1 MFLTVGQK
9 LKKYRKLFN
18 IKLSMFER
26 YGFSAAYISY
36 IENNKRIP
44 PFETAKEIF
53 EALVCL
59 TNGEIVKQI
68 TVEDFVKD
76 EYEEAESWVIVNC
89 NLDMALN
96 NYKQY
101 YEACNKYNLNNYL
114 IKLDEILAYYYQ
126 SIKKYFISN
135 EYFTNC
141 ISQLKEIDKRIV
153 KYYIELG
160 VNYQD
165 LGLYEESLLNLNLA
179 LKCIKTQDLEY
190 IYRIYYELSRSYYYL
205 KKLDD
210 SYLLVDKII
219 DNCPFIQ
226 RKAAAILLKENILK
240 VDGRLEEGEKI
251 LKQFIEKQL
260 YTPYLK
266 YAYHN
271 LGCNLNDQH
280 KYREALEV
288 LNQALAYRTSSS
300 EIALTNYLIGEV
312 YYNMKDLTN
321 SRKYY
326 SLSQEMVLKEGTFDH
341 KKTVVER
348 LISLYFDLGDMYSI
362 EQELQLIDLIS
373 HECHYRELKNIAKIN
388 ILRCSVSN
396 GVNLTP
402 KLRDYVIGN

>member
-101 YEACNKYNLNNYL
+101 YEVCNKYNLNNYL

-251 LKQFIEKQL
+251 LKQFIEK
-260 YTPYLK
+260 
-266 YAYHN
+266 H
-271 LGCNLNDQH
+271 
-280 KYREALEV
+280 
-288 LNQALAYRTSSS
+288 
-300 EIALTNYLIGEV
+300 
-312 YYNMKDLTN
+312 
-321 SRKYY
+321 
-326 SLSQEMVLKEGTFDH
+326 
-341 KKTVVER
+341 
-348 LISLYFDLGDMYSI
+348 
-362 EQELQLIDLIS
+362 
-373 HECHYRELKNIAKIN
+373 
-388 ILRCSVSN
+388 
-396 GVNLTP
+396 
-402 KLRDYVIGN
+402 

>member
-1 MFLTVGQK
+1 
-9 LKKYRKLFN
+9 
-18 IKLSMFER
+18 
-26 YGFSAAYISY
+26 
-36 IENNKRIP
+36 
-44 PFETAKEIF
+44 
-53 EALVCL
+53 
-59 TNGEIVKQI
+59 
-68 TVEDFVKD
+68 
-76 EYEEAESWVIVNC
+76 
-89 NLDMALN
+89 MALN

-101 YEACNKYNLNNYL
+101 YEVCNKYNLNNYL

-266 YAYHN
+266 YGYHN

-388 ILRCSVSN
+388 ILRCSVSS

-402 KLRDYVIGN
+402 KMRDYVIGN

>member
-101 YEACNKYNLNNYL
+101 YEVCNKYNLNNYL

-135 EYFTNC
+135 
-141 ISQLKEIDKRIV
+141 
-153 KYYIELG
+153 
-160 VNYQD
+160 
-165 LGLYEESLLNLNLA
+165 
-179 LKCIKTQDLEY
+179 
-190 IYRIYYELSRSYYYL
+190 
-205 KKLDD
+205 
-210 SYLLVDKII
+210 
-219 DNCPFIQ
+219 
-226 RKAAAILLKENILK
+226 
-240 VDGRLEEGEKI
+240 
-251 LKQFIEKQL
+251 
-260 YTPYLK
+260 
-266 YAYHN
+266 
-271 LGCNLNDQH
+271 
-280 KYREALEV
+280 
-288 LNQALAYRTSSS
+288 
-300 EIALTNYLIGEV
+300 
-312 YYNMKDLTN
+312 
-321 SRKYY
+321 
-326 SLSQEMVLKEGTFDH
+326 
-341 KKTVVER
+341 
-348 LISLYFDLGDMYSI
+348 
-362 EQELQLIDLIS
+362 
-373 HECHYRELKNIAKIN
+373 
-388 ILRCSVSN
+388 
-396 GVNLTP
+396 
-402 KLRDYVIGN
+402 

>member
-1 MFLTVGQK
+1 
-9 LKKYRKLFN
+9 
-18 IKLSMFER
+18 MFER

-101 YEACNKYNLNNYL
+101 YEVCNKYNLNNYL

-190 IYRIYYELSRSYYYL
+190 IYRIYYELSRSYYY
-205 KKLDD
+205 
-210 SYLLVDKII
+210 S
-219 DNCPFIQ
+219 
-226 RKAAAILLKENILK
+226 
-240 VDGRLEEGEKI
+240 
-251 LKQFIEKQL
+251 
-260 YTPYLK
+260 
-266 YAYHN
+266 
-271 LGCNLNDQH
+271 
-280 KYREALEV
+280 
-288 LNQALAYRTSSS
+288 
-300 EIALTNYLIGEV
+300 
-312 YYNMKDLTN
+312 
-321 SRKYY
+321 
-326 SLSQEMVLKEGTFDH
+326 
-341 KKTVVER
+341 
-348 LISLYFDLGDMYSI
+348 
-362 EQELQLIDLIS
+362 
-373 HECHYRELKNIAKIN
+373 
-388 ILRCSVSN
+388 
-396 GVNLTP
+396 
-402 KLRDYVIGN
+402 